1 MSGSKLPGKTTGH
14 FGPRLLVL
22 LVVLSASPAAWAQA
36 CRSTGPYPPGSRVV
50 TAMPASLIVRPGDP
64 IGHVYFTLQAS
75 QPAFTYA
82 DCGPG
87 GRANDTLGP
96 TLLDPIDGYWPAG
109 VAGLGW
115 RLQRNGRL
123 FNVRETRTI
132 GPGRVSSSAASWSIA
147 LVRTAA
153 TVGSGRV
160 NGPLVRGE
168 FSTGSNTIGIYWQ
181 WTITGGAPITVPTCS
196 VQGTT
201 IALGNVSTN
210 TMTAVGSTSPTSAA
224 SNLRLTC
231 SNNPAVDMRLTT
243 APIAGTPNVLAIS
256 GGSGAASGIGVQL
269 IYNNAVLA
277 YNTNYRV
284 SNAAGPSLQ
293 IPLAARYYRT
303 GAMRPGTANGSAVVQ
318 LIYP

>member
-1 MSGSKLPGKTTGH
+1 MASHLGQGMLLLL
-14 FGPRLLVL
+14 FFLLV
-22 LVVLSASPAAWAQA
+22 SPAAWAQM
-36 CRSTGPYPPGSRVV
+36 CSSTGNYPPGSRVS
-50 TAMPASLIVRPGDP
+50 TAMPASLIIRPNDP
-64 IGHVYFTLQAS
+64 IGRVYFTLTAN
-75 QPAFTYA
+75 QPGFTYA

-87 GRANDTLGP
+87 GRSNDTLGP
-96 TLLDPIDGYWPAG
+96 TLLNPVGGYWPAG

-115 RLQRNGRL
+115 QLQRNGRP
-123 FNVRETRTI
+123 FSARETRAI

-160 NGPLVRGE
+160 RGPTLRGE
-168 FSTGSNTIGIYWQ
+168 FNTSGNTVAIYWQ
-181 WTITGGAPITVPTCS
+181 WDITGSPPITVPTCS

-210 TMTAVGSTSPTSAA
+210 TMTAVGSTSPTSAT

-243 APIAGTPNVLAIS
+243 APIGGTPNVLAIS

-318 LIYP
+318 LTYP